1 MRKGILS
8 LGVMLATVVAG
19 LTLSQSQAATAV
31 NDKTLVVSPPYK
43 SGEVLVKLK
52 KAKGIQTYASVAH
65 SLLMSLGKQHAVSL
79 NPLITDKSIYK
90 VKANDVVSVQA
101 LINELQANP
110 AVAFAEP
117 NYIYHTMDIANDP
130 VKAVL
135 PNDPNFGF
143 NWGLLNNGQK
153 DSKGQDGLAGSDIG
167 ATKAWAT
174 GTGSKDI
181 LVAVIDTGV
190 DYTHPDLKNNIYINP
205 KEDPSNGKDNDGNG
219 FINDFHGWNFEG
231 KNNNPMDD
239 NKHGTHTSGTIGAE
253 GGNGEGTAGVNWHVS
268 ILPIKFLSAAGSG
281 SLDDAVESI
290 NYATLMNV
298 KIMSNS
304 WGGGGFSQNMFD
316 AIKKAKDKGIL
327 FVAAAGNDGT
337 NNDSKASYPASYDLD
352 NIIAVAATDNRDG
365 KASWS
370 NFGVKKV
377 QLAAPGV
384 NVYSTVPVDKGSYD
398 TFSGTSMAC
407 PHVAGAAALLWSLN
421 KEMTYKDI
429 TTRLLATVDPIRNL
443 RRKTV
448 TGGRLNIYN
457 AINNIIPER
466 KEPPAN
472 QWKAMA
478 HAVESAHPYV
488 SNTTLTFDISH
499 PGAKYVRVHFSK
511 VGTES
516 GYDLIRIK
524 DGAGAVVEELS
535 GEQADYTTDYVEGD
549 KASITFTSDGS
560 VDGWGFAIDHYD
572 FID

>member
-1 MRKGILS
+1 MPGSLPGLLKRKGVLS
-8 LGVMLATVVAG
+8 VGVVAA
-19 LTLSQSQAATAV
+19 TLVAAFTLGQTQAAG
-31 NDKTLVVSPPYK
+31 SK
-43 SGEVLVKLK
+43 SMRVQAPAQFKEGEVVVKLK
-52 KAKGIQTYASVAH
+52 KPLGVQSLGAVAH
-65 SLLMSLGKQHAVSL
+65 NLLMSLGKLHSVSL
-79 NPLITDKSIYK
+79 NPLMTDKSIYRI
-90 VKANDVVSVQA
+90 KANDKVAMGQ
-101 LINELQANP
+101 LIRDIQANS
-110 AVAFAEP
+110 AVELAEP
-117 NYIYHTMDIANDP
+117 NYIYHTMDMPSDP

-135 PNDPNFGF
+135 PNDPNFGL
-143 NWGLLNNGQK
+143 NWGLLNIGQK

-190 DYTHPDLKNNIYINP
+190 DYNHPDLKNNIFINT

-219 FINDFHGWNFEG
+219 FINDYHGWNFEG

-304 WGGGGFSQNMFD
+304 WGGGGFSQTMFD

-327 FVAAAGNDGT
+327 FVAAAGNDGKD
-337 NNDSKASYPASYDLD
+337 NDATASYPASYDSD
-352 NIIAVAATDNRDG
+352 NVIAVAAT
-365 KASWS
+365 
-370 NFGVKKV
+370 
-377 QLAAPGV
+377 
-384 NVYSTVPVDKGSYD
+384 
-398 TFSGTSMAC
+398 
-407 PHVAGAAALLWSLN
+407 
-421 KEMTYKDI
+421 
-429 TTRLLATVDPIRNL
+429 TVDPVRNL
-443 RRKTV
+443 RKKTI

-466 KEPPAN
+466 KEPPADR
-472 QWKAMA
+472 WKAMA

-488 SNTTLTFDISH
+488 SNTTQTFEISH
-499 PGAKYVRVHFSK
+499 PGAKFIRVHFSK
-511 VGTES
+511 VGTEA

-524 DGAGAVVEELS
+524 DGAGTVAEELS

-549 KASITFTSDGS
+549 KATVTFTSDGS